1 MSTTVGKETHRRV
14 LEMVAQGLS
23 HRTIAA
29 ELGIGVGTVSELRH
43 RPLEATAEDS
53 QAQTNEMC
61 GDKWTISLPKTRIH
75 TLDELVEYCKVD
87 LSLWE
92 VERFVVNKWE
102 VAAKIK
108 VQIGNIDSE
117 AMEVTPLFQVKAFL
131 RKKLAVASAKREI
144 DALMELAKKSARL
157 PDTINRIKKLTGN
170 MLEINIPD
178 LHVGKLAWAIE
189 TGGENYD
196 VKIAKKLFVA
206 ALTGLLQRVSQ
217 FSFDEILFVVGNDLL
232 NSDDIEGRTT
242 KGTNVSNDGRYHKTF
257 ATVRN
262 LMIECIE
269 RLRTVA
275 KVKVVMVAGNHDS
288 LSVWHLGDSLECYF
302 HNYKDV
308 EIDNSPRYRKYHR
321 FGNVMLMLTHGDK
334 GKKNDYPLLMA
345 TENPQMFGETKFRE
359 AHTGHTHQTK
369 LDEQHGVRVRV
380 LPALCAPD
388 DWHSEN
394 GYVGNLRNAEAY
406 VWSKTEGLITIA
418 IYNADA
424 NPVSE

>member
-14 LEMVAQGLS
+14 LEMVAQGHS
-23 HRTIAA
+23 HRTIAK

-43 RPLEATAEDS
+43 RPIEVTPDS
-53 QAQTNEMC
+53 QAQTDEIC
-61 GDKWTISLPKTRIH
+61 GDKWSISLPKTRIH
-75 TLDELVEYCKVD
+75 TLEQLVEYCKID
-87 LSLWE
+87 LFVWE

-102 VAAKIK
+102 VAAKITTF
-108 VQIGNIDSE
+108 GTE
-117 AMEVTPLFQVKAFL
+117 TMEVEPLFQVKAFL
-131 RKKLAVASAKREI
+131 RKKKAVVSAKAEI

-157 PDTINRIKKLTGN
+157 PDTINRIKKITGN

-178 LHVGKLAWAIE
+178 AHFGKLAWAIE

-196 VKIAKKLFVA
+196 VKIARKTFVA

-217 FSFDEILFVVGNDLL
+217 YAFDEILFVVGNDLL

-269 RLRTVA
+269 RLRTFA
-275 KVKVVMVAGNHDS
+275 PVKVVMVAGNHDA

-302 HNYKDV
+302 HNYEDV
-308 EIDNSPRYRKYHR
+308 TIDNSPRYRKYHQ
-321 FGNVMLMLTHGDK
+321 FGNVMIMFTHGDK

-345 TENPQMFGETKFRE
+345 TEKPEMFGSTKFRE

-380 LPALCAPD
+380 LPALCAAD

-406 VWSKTEGLITIA
+406 IWNKAEGLIGTA
-418 IYNADA
+418 IFNADS
-424 NPVSE
+424 NPVKED